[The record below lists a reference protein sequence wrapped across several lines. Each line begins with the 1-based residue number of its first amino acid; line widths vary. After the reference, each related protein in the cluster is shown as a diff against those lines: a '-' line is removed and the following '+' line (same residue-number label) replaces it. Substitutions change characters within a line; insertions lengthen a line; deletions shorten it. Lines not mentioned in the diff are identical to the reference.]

1 MNCIWEVVGG
11 SMKDNCLTKP
21 DSAMGSF
28 IKMGLVKEKKQE
40 MMFGL
45 RLVDFEQTFIYPYT
59 DTDETI
65 RGDV

>member
-45 RLVDFEQTFIYPYT
+45 RLVDFE
-59 DTDETI
+59 
-65 RGDV
+65 